1 MLKTDA
7 ALFLVRTPT
16 PASFCTLLSR
26 AWAVSIQDC
35 LRLGRS
41 PEALTRPYVGVIAAD
56 LPRTFP
62 EHARFSGKETDAC
75 SWLPRLR
82 NVLLATAQA
91 LPEAGYL
98 QGMNLLAG
106 FLLCVFDGDE
116 EAAFHLMTHVVGRLL
131 PGNYTAGLDGL
142 VASMALF
149 QALLADRMPA
159 LKANMDAA
167 GFDLV
172 LCFPRWMLCV
182 FVGVM
187 PTALA
192 LRVWDAL
199 ILLPPEAASDV
210 MLRSALATLQVI
222 EKPLLACGADLA
234 SLATVVRA
242 PSLDDVDIAAF
253 LMTTFG
259 DSSEPL
265 AIAPRGPASVPAAR
279 VVLSP
284 VNGAPSQMRNTRA
297 LFKRKRGG
305 DVDDCAPAGSPAL
318 KAALRAKKA
327 AGELF
332 TPISKAF
339 SRAISM
345 KRRSRLGDGGLGGMA
360 PVEVEL
366 QEPRRA
372 LSFVADKENA
382 CMPVQD
388 RTCFSEVTEALTS
401 SRAGT
406 PRAGRALLQR
416 SAERKLMSPSSM
428 R

>member
-1 MLKTDA
+1 M
-7 ALFLVRTPT
+7 
-16 PASFCTLLSR
+16 
-26 AWAVSIQDC
+26 
-35 LRLGRS
+35 
-41 PEALTRPYVGVIAAD
+41 GVIAAD

-210 MLRSALATLQVI
+210 MLRTALATLQVI

-305 DVDDCAPAGSPAL
+305 DVDDCAPAGSPAPSQMRTTRARSKRKRGGDVDDCAPAGSPAL

-388 RTCFSEVTEALTS
+388 RTCFSEVTEALTP